1 MRDRA
6 EEYMQQ
12 QRTQRET
19 LDELRISC
27 QRFLQD
33 NHVVKIIEEKEDRIE
48 QLNQAVKMELD
59 SSPLKGFQDVDLVA
73 SELNIKRGVGVT
85 CLSGLNH
92 GVNFGYCSC
101 IKPLTQACSVDCLD
115 LYNFYKFSKSKF
127 KNSK

>member
-1 MRDRA
+1 MKKRA

-27 QRFLQD
+27 QQFLQD

-59 SSPLKGFQDVDLVA
+59 SSPMKGFQDVDLVA
-73 SELNIKRGVGVT
+73 SELNIKSGVGYVVWVFLAWIRPESW
-85 CLSGLNH
+85 CEFWLLF
-92 GVNFGYCSC
+92 VY
-101 IKPLTQACSVDCLD
+101 
-115 LYNFYKFSKSKF
+115 
-127 KNSK
+127 